1 MKAFVHCGPGKLEF
15 MEIPK
20 PTLPQPFGVILHP
33 VAVSPCTSDVHT
45 IDGGGTPKKENLV
58 MGHECV
64 AKVVEIGEQVRDFKP
79 GDIVIV
85 PAITPDWRA
94 AAIQDG
100 NFGHASGH
108 FSGHRLGR
116 TWDGVFA
123 EYFGLPDADTTLAH
137 LPSEFSLEQGLM
149 CADVMTTGFTG
160 AECAQIQTGDTVC
173 VIGIGAI
180 GLMAIAGAT
189 HLGAGRVIAVG
200 SRDVCVKLATFY
212 GASEVV
218 DYHSIDLPQTILDM
232 TGQIGPDRVI
242 IAGGGDKVFSDAVDM
257 VRYGIGHIA
266 NINYY
271 GGTGSLSFPKFSG
284 GRGMAGKTV
293 HTELAKGGRARIER
307 MVNLVKYGRVD
318 PAHLVT
324 HCLKGLEAVPQ
335 AIELMRNKEKNGVIK
350 VMVDVDERL

>member
-1 MKAFVHCGPGKLEF
+1 MKAFVHQGPGQFGF
-15 MEIPK
+15 MDLPE
-20 PTLPQPFGVILHP
+20 PTLPQPYGVILHP

-45 IDGGGTPKKENLV
+45 MAGGGAPKKENLV

-64 AKVVEIGEQVRDFKP
+64 ARVVEVGRQVQDFKP
-79 GDIVIV
+79 GDLVIV
-85 PAITPDWRA
+85 PAITPNWRA
-94 AAIQDG
+94 VAIQEG
-100 NFGHASGH
+100 NPGHADDH

-123 EYFGLPDADTTLAH
+123 QYFALPDADTTLAH
-137 LPSEFSLEQGLM
+137 LPSELSLEQGLM

-173 VIGIGAI
+173 VTGIGAI
-180 GLMAIAGAT
+180 GLMAIAGAV

-200 SRDVCVKLATFY
+200 SRKLCVDLAFHY

-218 DYHSIDLPQTILDM
+218 DYHNIDLPQTILDM

-242 IAGGGDKVFSDAVDM
+242 IAGGGDQIFTDAVDM
-257 VRYGIGHIA
+257 VRYGIGHIS

-284 GRGMAGKTV
+284 GRGMAGKTI
-293 HTELAKGGRARIER
+293 HTELAKGGRARIQR
-307 MVNLVKYGRVD
+307 MAELVKYRRVD
-318 PAHLVT
+318 PSPLVT
-324 HCLKGLEAVPQ
+324 HHLKGLDAIPQ
-335 AIELMRNKEKNGVIK
+335 AIDLMRDKEKHGAVK
-350 VMVDVDERL
+350 VMVELG